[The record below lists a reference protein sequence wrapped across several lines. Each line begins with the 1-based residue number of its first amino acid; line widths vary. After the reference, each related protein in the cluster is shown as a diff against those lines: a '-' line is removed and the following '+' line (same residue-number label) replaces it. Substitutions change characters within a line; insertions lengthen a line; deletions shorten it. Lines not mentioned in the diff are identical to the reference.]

1 MTDSHNV
8 FDLSVVVPTYN
19 RAELLREMLLSL
31 QDELTIYKSE
41 YCVEIIISDNAS
53 TDKTREVANSLLDL
67 NINYSCN
74 NENVGVVRNIINA
87 CESASGRFVLLMS
100 DDDLFIPGAIS
111 ELLPYTIQDDG
122 IGIVSGP
129 VQRFSSVGSEESLGP
144 VLFSLQKN
152 DRVILKQG
160 FQAFS
165 YFFLRASTLSAL
177 MIRRDLID
185 IAGVEKHVSSLYPQV
200 YFSGK
205 AAKLSDAVY
214 LPNPV
219 VKVRDNPITHWVYS
233 DDFMASAVIN
243 ILKDLVHDE
252 PWGSKAFS
260 QIVRQRIW
268 ASYGPL
274 YESKERSL
282 VTFFKTLRSFAMVK
296 EYRQSATF
304 WSIGLLI
311 GLLGTRLIAI
321 LRRCFRSSK
330 TYGTK

>member
-144 VLFSLQKN
+144 VLFSLQ
-152 DRVILKQG
+152 
-160 FQAFS
+160 
-165 YFFLRASTLSAL
+165 
-177 MIRRDLID
+177 
-185 IAGVEKHVSSLYPQV
+185 
-200 YFSGK
+200 
-205 AAKLSDAVY
+205 
-214 LPNPV
+214 
-219 VKVRDNPITHWVYS
+219 
-233 DDFMASAVIN
+233 
-243 ILKDLVHDE
+243 
-252 PWGSKAFS
+252 
-260 QIVRQRIW
+260 
-268 ASYGPL
+268 
-274 YESKERSL
+274 
-282 VTFFKTLRSFAMVK
+282 
-296 EYRQSATF
+296 
-304 WSIGLLI
+304 
-311 GLLGTRLIAI
+311 
-321 LRRCFRSSK
+321 
-330 TYGTK
+330 